1 MLSVKNVIKSMR
13 KKIKATKPTIGGL
26 QYHIRLKNGDIPT
39 SVLLP
44 GDPARVDKI
53 VQLWD
58 ESHEVAFNRE
68 YHTVKG
74 VYKGVPIACTSTGI
88 GSPAAA
94 IAMEELSRI
103 GTKTFIRVGTC
114 GSLQKNMKLGDVVIT
129 TGAVRLDG
137 ASRDYVIPEY
147 PAVASYEVVEALI
160 KAAANL
166 KIPYHVGVTASTDTF
181 YCGQG
186 RPGYNDYFP
195 SHKEHIFSDMQKAG
209 VLNFEMEA
217 SCILTLASL
226 FGVRAGAVCV
236 VIANRVTNEFDIRDE
251 YEERPGKVASEAIRI
266 LSVRNKYK

>member
-1 MLSVKNVIKSMR
+1 MRRKSLA
-13 KKIKATKPTIGGL
+13 KTKASKPIIGGL
-26 QYHIRLKNGDIPT
+26 QYHIRLKEGDIPT

-44 GDPARVDKI
+44 GDPARVTKIAKFWDK
-53 VQLWD
+53 
-58 ESHEVAFNRE
+58 SNEVVFNRE
-68 YHTVKG
+68 YHTMRG
-74 VYKGVPIACTSTGI
+74 VYRGVPIACTSTGI

-94 IAMEELSRI
+94 IAMEELVRI

-114 GSLQKNMKLGDVVIT
+114 GSLQKNMELGDLVIT

-137 ASRDYVIPEY
+137 ATRDYVIPEY
-147 PAVASYEVVEALI
+147 PAVANYEVVEALI
-160 KAAANL
+160 QAAKNL
-166 KIPYHVGVTASTDTF
+166 KIPYHVGITASTDSF

-226 FGVRAGAVCV
+226 FAVKAGAVCV

-266 LSVRNKYK
+266 LAQS